1 MNITEKT
8 IQEKFQELLVAQR
21 TRFAQEATESTLSK
35 LASKAAK
42 AKYPHYRNHLLQ
54 HIEDSRKSRW
64 IVCYESTNKGKRE
77 SYIVKAA
84 FEVGVS
90 GTPLARFKTRAEAQ
104 ALCDQHNDLLS

>member
-1 MNITEKT
+1 MNITET
-8 IQEKFQELLVAQR
+8 
-21 TRFAQEATESTLSK
+21 TLAK
-35 LASKAAK
+35 IAAKAAK
-42 AKYPHYRNHLLQ
+42 AEYPHYRNYLLQ

-84 FEVGVS
+84 FEIGVS

-104 ALCDQHNDLLS
+104 ALCDQHNAHLASLKK